1 MGPWSA
7 RALDATIGND
17 PETVSGSCRIDLGV
31 GWREHHLTAK
41 HKWFRPPSDSAPL
54 ARSVDNRVV
63 AGVASG
69 LAARFGIDPFLV
81 RIGFVIATVAGG
93 SGLVVYAVLWVLLPI
108 AGGGQAVIRAAA
120 GDKRSISEA
129 AGVAVFVLIAMYLL
143 QRLGLGFFAGEA
155 WPLSITAGA
164 MVLVW
169 RVAGED
175 DRAIVRRVASHLPGM
190 PANAGAPHSRRK
202 LVLRVFFGVILIL
215 IGATSLLS
223 YNRSI
228 AALRDGVIATAGVVA
243 GVGLIFG
250 PWWLRLARDLA
261 EERRQR
267 IRSQERAEMA
277 TRVHDSVLQTLA
289 LIQRQAGDQRAV
301 VTLARHQERE
311 LRDWLYGTTPDTADR
326 SFRAAIDRAARQVE
340 ETHGVT
346 VDAVIVGDATLDES
360 LAATAAAAKE
370 AMVNAAKWSGTT
382 AVSLYAEVEP
392 GRVSVFV
399 RDRGVGFDPTRVGG
413 DHHGISQSI
422 EARMERHGGSA
433 EVQSEIGRGTE
444 VRLVME
450 RAA

>member
-1 MGPWSA
+1 
-7 RALDATIGND
+7 
-17 PETVSGSCRIDLGV
+17 
-31 GWREHHLTAK
+31 
-41 HKWFRPPSDSAPL
+41 
-54 ARSVDNRVV
+54 VV

-69 LAARFGIDPFLV
+69 LATRFGIDPTII
-81 RIGFVIATVAGG
+81 RIGFVIAAVAGG
-93 SGLVVYAVLWVLLPI
+93 SGLVAYAVLWVILPVE
-108 AGGGQAVIRAAA
+108 GGGTAVIRAAA
-120 GDKRSISEA
+120 GDKRATSEA
-129 AGVAVFVLIAMYLL
+129 AAVGVFVLIVLFLL

-155 WPLSITAGA
+155 WPLSITAA
-164 MVLVW
+164 ALVLVW
-169 RVAGED
+169 RVAGEE
-175 DRAIVRRVASHLPGM
+175 DRAVVRRVAAHLPGAGK
-190 PANAGAPHSRRK
+190 PAESRGRRR
-202 LVLRVFFGVILIL
+202 LVLRVVLGVALIL
-215 IGATSLLS
+215 VGVTSLLS

-228 AALRDGVIATAGVVA
+228 AALRDGVIATLGVLGGVA
-243 GVGLIFG
+243 LIFG
-250 PWWLRLARDLA
+250 PWWIRLARDLA

-289 LIQRQAGDQRAV
+289 LIQRQSGDQRAV
-301 VTLARHQERE
+301 VSLARRQERE
-311 LRDWLYGTTPDTADR
+311 LRDWLYGEPSDVVEG
-326 SFRAAIDRAARQVE
+326 SFRSAVDRAARQVE

-346 VDAVIVGDATLDES
+346 VDAVIVGDAPLDDS

-392 GRVSVFV
+392 TRVSVFV

-422 EARMERHGGSA
+422 EARMQRHGGMA
-433 EVQSEIGRGTE
+433 VVQSEPGRGTE

>member
-1 MGPWSA
+1 
-7 RALDATIGND
+7 
-17 PETVSGSCRIDLGV
+17 
-31 GWREHHLTAK
+31 
-41 HKWFRPPSDSAPL
+41 
-54 ARSVDNRVV
+54 
-63 AGVASG
+63 
-69 LAARFGIDPFLV
+69 
-81 RIGFVIATVAGG
+81 
-93 SGLVVYAVLWVLLPI
+93 
-108 AGGGQAVIRAAA
+108 VIRAAA

-129 AGVAVFVLIAMYLL
+129 AGVAVFVLIALYLL
-143 QRLGLGFFAGEA
+143 ERLGLGFFGGEA

-164 MVLVW
+164 LVLVW

-175 DRAIVRRVASHLPGM
+175 DRAIVRRVTSHFGGTPGN
-190 PANAGAPHSRRK
+190 PAAPHSRRK
-202 LVLRVFFGVILIL
+202 VIIRIFFGIVLIL

-228 AALRDGVIATAGVVA
+228 TALRDGVIATVGVVA
-243 GVGLIFG
+243 GAALIFG

-301 VTLARHQERE
+301 VSLARRQERE
-311 LRDWLYGTTPDTADR
+311 LRDWLYGTTPDAADA
-326 SFRAAIDRAARQVE
+326 SFRAAVDRAARQVE

-346 VDAVIVGDATLDES
+346 VDAVIVGDAPLDES

-399 RDRGVGFDPTRVGG
+399 RDRGVGFDPNRVGG

-422 EARMERHGGSA
+422 EARMARHGGVA
-433 EVQSEIGRGTE
+433 EVHSEPGHGTE
-444 VRLVME
+444 VRLVIE